1 MQRKNHAKR
10 VDVSTIGDDR
20 LTRLRQLRLQLSLT
34 HILISDPVD
43 VAYISGFSSSN
54 AMLLIS
60 QRKNRLFT
68 DFRYET
74 DAKRFCKMYPEW
86 TFIPVESSMAEAL
99 SSFIGEGA
107 SLGFQSD
114 KMTVDDFSRLK
125 RHIRGVK
132 RVSCSRQLNELLLE
146 KEAHEIQAMKTAAE
160 TGDAAL
166 EKLLP
171 DILPG
176 VTETWLAARL
186 ESYCRE
192 LGSEK
197 PSFDT
202 IVLFGS
208 RSALPHGKPG
218 KTVLKKG
225 AFILFDFGCTVD
237 GFASD
242 MTRTMVAG
250 RASPKQ
256 RMIHEIVQ
264 EAQETACREARAGMR
279 AKAIDALARDPIT
292 AAGYGDFFGHA
303 LGHGVGRRIHEPPR
317 VSGRIPL
324 KLPEN
329 TVITIE
335 PGIYLPAFGGV
346 RIEDMIVLQPDS
358 AQRLTHF
365 PRELMEL

>member
-10 VDVSTIGDDR
+10 VDASTTGSDR
-20 LTRLRQLRLQLSLT
+20 LTRLRQMRLQLSLT

-43 VAYISGFSSSN
+43 VAYISGFSASN

-60 QRKNRLFT
+60 KRKNRLFT

-74 DAKRFCKMYPEW
+74 DAKRFCRMYPEW
-86 TFIPVESSMAEAL
+86 SFVAVESSMADAL

-132 RVSCSRQLNELLLE
+132 RVSCSKQLNELLLA
-146 KEAHEIQAMKTAAE
+146 KEVHEIQAMKTAAKI
-160 TGDAAL
+160 GDAAL
-166 EKLLP
+166 DKLLS
-171 DILPG
+171 DIRPG

-186 ESYCRE
+186 ERYCRE

-208 RSALPHGKPG
+208 RTALPHGKPG

-242 MTRTMVAG
+242 MTRTVVLG
-250 RASPKQ
+250 KASPRQ
-256 RMIHEIVQ
+256 RMIHTIVRDAQ
-264 EAQETACREARAGMR
+264 EAACQGARAGMR
-279 AKAIDALARDPIT
+279 AKAIDALAREPI
-292 AAGYGDFFGHA
+292 AKAGYGEFFGHA
-303 LGHGVGRRIHEPPR
+303 LGHGVGRRIHESPR

-335 PGIYLPAFGGV
+335 PGVYLPAFGGV
-346 RIEDMIVLQPDS
+346 RIEDMVVLQPDG

-365 PRELMEL
+365 QRELMEL

>member
-1 MQRKNHAKR
+1 MLKRNQKRK
-10 VDVSTIGDDR
+10 VSPVETRPGR
-20 LTRLRQLRLQLSLT
+20 LSRLRLLRSQLSLS
-34 HILISDPVD
+34 HILISDTVD
-43 VAYISGFSSSN
+43 VEYISGFSSSN
-54 AMLLIS
+54 AMLLVS

-74 DAKRFCKMYPEW
+74 DAKRFCEEHPEW

-99 SSFIGEGA
+99 AQFVAAGA

-132 RVSCSRQLNELLLE
+132 RVSCARLINELLLD
-146 KEAHEIQAMKTAAE
+146 KESHEIHSMKKAAQI
-160 TGDAAL
+160 GDEAL
-166 EKLLP
+166 EKLLS
-171 DILPG
+171 DIRPG
-176 VTETWLAARL
+176 ITEAFLSTRL
-186 ESYCRE
+186 EDYCRD

-202 IVLFGS
+202 IVLFGA
-208 RSALPHGKPG
+208 RSALPHGRPG
-218 KTVLKKG
+218 KTVLKEG
-225 AFILFDFGCTVD
+225 AFILIDFGCTVD

-242 MTRTMVAG
+242 MTRTMVLG
-250 RASPKQ
+250 SASPKQ
-256 RMIHEIVQ
+256 RKVYSLVKNAQ
-264 EAQETACREARAGMR
+264 EAACRGARADMR
-279 AKAIDALARDPIT
+279 AKAIDALARDSIIM
-292 AAGYGDFFGHA
+292 AGYGEAFGHA

-335 PGIYLPAFGGV
+335 PGIYLPGFGGV
-346 RIEDMIVLQPDS
+346 RIEDMVVLQQGG
-358 AQRLTHF
+358 AERLTHF
-365 PRELMEL
+365 PRELIEL